1 MYGQFIISHCV
12 QTMQLE
18 DDDRV
23 KGFIGEFTSTYP
35 VLDTE
40 HPATWGKL
48 DLQDYYMEHKRA
60 QHMAMKPGQRRDPEC
75 QRGIC
80 GNLWHTMAC
89 SSPTDWTVPSG

>member
-1 MYGQFIISHCV
+1 
-12 QTMQLE
+12 MQLE

-40 HPATWGKL
+40 HPATWGAL

-60 QHMAMKPGQRRDPEC
+60 QHMAMKQAKDVIQNVSAEFAETF
-75 QRGIC
+75 GI
-80 GNLWHTMAC
+80 LWHVRVL
-89 SSPTDWTVPSG
+89 PTGRCRAGDRCH